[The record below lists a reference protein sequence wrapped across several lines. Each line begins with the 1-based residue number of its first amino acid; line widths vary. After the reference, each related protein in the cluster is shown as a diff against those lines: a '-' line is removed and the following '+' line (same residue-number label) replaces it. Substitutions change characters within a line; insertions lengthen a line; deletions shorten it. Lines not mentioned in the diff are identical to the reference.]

1 MSFFIQIIVSG
12 LTLGAMYALAAVG
25 LALVWG
31 SFNMLNMSHG
41 VIMTLGAYFSLIW
54 AERLGLTLALAL
66 PFAMVCAAAVGVVIY
81 FVSAHWML
89 KRRNFD
95 VAIIIATF
103 GVGMA
108 LENGLLKTFGGEP
121 YAQPLSLR
129 SYSFLVGEVPISY
142 QRLVIWGVALV
153 LILLVGLFLTR
164 TDIGRAVRATAQNR
178 DGARLVGVPV
188 RRVYVL
194 VLALASALAAV
205 SGVMLSSVKDIT
217 PLMGGEPLLKAF
229 IVIVLSGLGNVVG
242 ALYAA
247 LIVGVIESTVSVML
261 GAQYGFTAIL
271 LFVIAALLWRPAGIF
286 GRSVVARQ

>member
-41 VIMTLGAYFSLIW
+41 VIMTLGAYFALIW
-54 AERLGLTLALAL
+54 AQMLGLPLALAL
-66 PFAMVCAAAVGVVIY
+66 PFAMVCGAVVGVVVY
-81 FVSAHWML
+81 FISAHWML
-89 KRRNFD
+89 RRRNFD

-103 GVGMA
+103 GIGMA
-108 LENGLLKTFGGEP
+108 METGLLRIFGGEP
-121 YAQPLSLR
+121 FAQPLSVR
-129 SYSFLVGEVPISY
+129 AYSFMVGEVPVSY

-153 LILLVGLFLTR
+153 LIVLVGLFLTR
-164 TDIGRAVRATAQNR
+164 TDMGRAVRAVAQNR

-194 VLALASALAAV
+194 VLALASALATV
-205 SGVMLSSVKDIT
+205 SGVMLSSIKDIT

-247 LIVGVIESTVSVML
+247 VIVGIIESAVSVML

-271 LFVIAALLWRPAGIF
+271 LFVIFALLWRPAGIF
-286 GRSVVARQ
+286 GRAVTARQ

>member
-1 MSFFIQIIVSG
+1 MSFFIQIVVSG

-41 VIMTLGAYFSLIW
+41 VIMTLGAYFALIW
-54 AERLGLTLALAL
+54 AEMLGFPLWMAL
-66 PFAMVCAAAVGVVIY
+66 PFAMVCGAIVGIAVY
-81 FVSAHWML
+81 FISAHWML
-89 KRRNFD
+89 RRRNFD
-95 VAIIIATF
+95 VGIIIATF
-103 GVGMA
+103 GIGMA
-108 LENGLLKTFGGEP
+108 METSLLRIFGGEP
-121 YAQPLSLR
+121 FSQPLSVR
-129 SYSFLVGEVPISY
+129 SYSFMVGEVPVSY

-164 TDIGRAVRATAQNR
+164 TDMGRAVRAVAQNR

-194 VLALASALAAV
+194 VLGLASALAAV
-205 SGVMLSSVKDIT
+205 SGIMLSSIKDIT

-247 LIVGVIESTVSVML
+247 LIVGMIESAVSVML

-271 LFVIAALLWRPAGIF
+271 LFVIFALLWRPAGIF
-286 GRSVVARQ
+286 GRAQTARQ

>member
-41 VIMTLGAYFSLIW
+41 VIMTLGAYFALIW
-54 AERLGLTLALAL
+54 AEMLGLPLALAL
-66 PFAMVCAAAVGVVIY
+66 PFAMVCGAALGVAIY
-81 FVSAHWML
+81 FISAHWML

-108 LENGLLKTFGGEP
+108 METGMLRVFGGEP
-121 YAQPLSLR
+121 FSQPLSVR
-129 SYSFLVGEVPISY
+129 SYSFMVGEVPVSY

-153 LILLVGLFLTR
+153 LIVLVGLFLTR
-164 TDIGRAVRATAQNR
+164 TDMGRAIRAVAQNR

-205 SGVMLSSVKDIT
+205 SGVMLSSIKDIT

-229 IVIVLSGLGNVVG
+229 IVIVLSGLGNVIG

-247 LIVGVIESTVSVML
+247 LIVGIIESTVSVML

-271 LFVIAALLWRPAGIF
+271 LFVIFALLWRPAGIF
-286 GRSVVARQ
+286 GRAMPVRQ

>member
-12 LTLGAMYALAAVG
+12 LTLGAMYAIAAVG

-41 VIMTLGAYFSLIW
+41 VIMTLGAYFALIW
-54 AERLGLTLALAL
+54 AQNLGLPLGLAL
-66 PFAMVCAAAVGVVIY
+66 PFAMVCGAVVGVVIY
-81 FVSAHWML
+81 FISAHWML
-89 KRRNFD
+89 RRRNFD

-103 GVGMA
+103 GIGMA
-108 LENGLLKTFGGEP
+108 TETGLLRIFGGEP
-121 YAQPLSLR
+121 FSQPLSVR
-129 SYSFLVGEVPISY
+129 AYSFMIGEVPVSY

-153 LILLVGLFLTR
+153 LIFLVGLFLTR
-164 TDIGRAVRATAQNR
+164 TDMGRAVRAVAQNR

-194 VLALASALAAV
+194 VLALASSLATV
-205 SGVMLSSVKDIT
+205 SGIMLSSIKDIT

-247 LIVGVIESTVSVML
+247 LIVGVIESAVSVML

-271 LFVIAALLWRPAGIF
+271 LFVIFALLWRPAGIF
-286 GRSVVARQ
+286 GRTVTARQ